1 MRKATQEG
9 QEEEKGG
16 GGEGCGPVPN
26 WPHGPWDREY
36 GQHPDLRF
44 CHLSLSKGVLQM

>member
-9 QEEEKGG
+9 QKEEEGG

-26 WPHGPWDREY
+26 LAPWPLG
-36 GQHPDLRF
+36 L
-44 CHLSLSKGVLQM
+44 